1 MPTCT
6 CTTLHV
12 RFVYLCGRES
22 QFVNSGLSLREKI
35 TNPRKQDVGSGT
47 QRSPNG
53 TEAYSDGN
61 HNSHALSGDVNGGAA
76 TAGTMSLPLTP
87 LVTDI
92 QWPRWLKMGPA
103 PKKRNGQSTWGLPR
117 HMGGVRESARC
128 PYGAAEP
135 SWAMVRCI
143 SSSHPP
149 ILYTACVG
157 FYNLSHV
164 IH

>member
-1 MPTCT
+1 MRLAPRRPVT
-6 CTTLHV
+6 H
-12 RFVYLCGRES
+12 FPKSHPQG
-22 QFVNSGLSLREKI
+22 KI
-35 TNPRKQDVGSGT
+35 SPPWIGSGT

-76 TAGTMSLPLTP
+76 TVGTMSLPLTP

-103 PKKRNGQSTWGLPR
+103 PKKRNGQSTWGLPM
-117 HMGGVRESARC
+117 HMGGVRQAARC